1 MFKLSP
7 LGRRRFE
14 RFKKKTAGAG
24 GRCGYLSACSC

>member
-14 RFKKKTAGAG
+14 RSRKTAVAG
-24 GRCGYLSACSC
+24 GRCGYLLACLC